1 MQRRLHRATARGRVF
16 ARHAAAQQPARGREP
31 GPLPAHERARCQ
43 LPRHPPLSRRL
54 APVMRDTLPSLPDAN
69 TLFQHAACGLLLCT
83 ADGTIVQANA
93 TFCGWLGYGAGE
105 LLGKKKLQDLLTIG
119 GRVFHQTHWLPLMQ
133 VQGNVSEILLDMR
146 QRQGQAIPMLFN
158 AVRRVHEGVR
168 YDEVAVFVA
177 SDRRK
182 YEQQLQLARK
192 EAGELNE
199 LLAAADRRK
208 DEFLATLAHELRNPL
223 APMRNVLEVLRLAQ
237 LDDPRLC
244 WARDVLGRQVGH
256 MTHLVDDLTEVSR
269 ITRGR
274 LELRRASVELAPV
287 VEAALHSVA
296 ELAAQAGHS
305 VQVGQ
310 WPQPIWLDADATRLG
325 QMIANL
331 LTNAVKY
338 TPANGSIWLAVACTT
353 EEVLISVRG
362 PGIGLSLVRGLA
374 ELHGGTVS
382 AYSDGAGQGSTFE
395 LRLPLPVVPLEAP
408 APVDRRLLAGTREG
422 KVLVIDDSADAAESL
437 AMALDILG
445 YEVRTAYDGVAGMA
459 VAQAFMPRVIL
470 LDIGLPHM
478 NGYDVARL
486 LRSQPCG
493 QHAILVAVTGWGQD
507 KDRQMA
513 SDAGFDLHLTKPV
526 DFYELD
532 AVLQKMLQAQ

>member
-1 MQRRLHRATARGRVF
+1 
-16 ARHAAAQQPARGREP
+16 
-31 GPLPAHERARCQ
+31 
-43 LPRHPPLSRRL
+43 
-54 APVMRDTLPSLPDAN
+54 MRDTLPSLPDAN

-93 TFCGWLGYGAGE
+93 TFCGWLGYGARE

-133 VQGNVSEILLDMR
+133 VQGSVSEILLDMR

-199 LLAAADRRK
+199 QLAAADRRK
-208 DEFLATLAHELRNPL
+208 DEFLATLAHELRSPL

-237 LDDPRLC
+237 LDDPQLR

-256 MTHLVDDLTEVSR
+256 MTYLVDDLTEVSR

-287 VEAALHSVA
+287 VDSALLSVA
-296 ELAAQAGHS
+296 ELAAQSGHK
-305 VQVGQ
+305 VHVEQ
-310 WPQPIWLDADATRLG
+310 WARPIWLDADATRLA

-338 TPANGSIWLAVACTT
+338 TPANGVIWLDVTCTQH
-353 EEVLISVRG
+353 EVRISVRDSG
-362 PGIGLSLVRGLA
+362 IGIAHEHLDTVFDLFSQLPPALSLAQGGLGIGLSLVRGLA
-374 ELHGGTVS
+374 ELHGGSIS
-382 AYSDGAGQGSTFE
+382 AYSDGVGQGSTFT
-395 LRLPLPVVPLEAP
+395 LRLPLPAVPLEAP
-408 APVDRRLLAGTREG
+408 TPANRRLLAGTREG

-437 AMALDILG
+437 ALALDILG
-445 YEVRTAYDGVAGMA
+445 YDVRTTYDGAAGMA
-459 VAQAFMPRVIL
+459 AAQAFMPRVIL

-532 AVLQKMLQAQ
+532 AVLQKMLQTR

>member
-1 MQRRLHRATARGRVF
+1 
-16 ARHAAAQQPARGREP
+16 
-31 GPLPAHERARCQ
+31 
-43 LPRHPPLSRRL
+43 
-54 APVMRDTLPSLPDAN
+54 MRDTLPSLPDAN

-93 TFCGWLGYGAGE
+93 TFCGWLGYGARE

-133 VQGNVSEILLDMR
+133 VQGSVSEILLDMR
-146 QRQGQAIPMLFN
+146 QRQGLSIPMLFN

-182 YEQQLQLARK
+182 YERQLQLARK

-199 LLAAADRRK
+199 QLAAADRRK

-237 LDDPRLC
+237 LDDPQLR

-256 MTHLVDDLTEVSR
+256 MTRLVDDLTEVSR

-287 VEAALHSVA
+287 VDAALHSVA
-296 ELAAQAGHS
+296 ELAAQSGHK
-305 VQVGQ
+305 VHVEQ
-310 WPQPIWLDADATRLG
+310 WPRPIWLDADATRLA

-338 TPANGSIWLAVACTT
+338 TPANGVIWLDVACT
-353 EEVLISVRG
+353 EHEVRISVRDSG
-362 PGIGLSLVRGLA
+362 IGIAHEHLDKVFDLFSQLPPALSLAQGGLGIGLSLVRGLA
-374 ELHGGTVS
+374 ELHGGSIS
-382 AYSDGAGQGSTFE
+382 AHSDGVGQGSTFT
-395 LRLPLPVVPLEAP
+395 LRLPLPAVPLPAP
-408 APVDRRLLAGTREG
+408 APANRRLLAGTREG
-422 KVLVIDDSADAAESL
+422 KVLVIDDSVDAAESL
-437 AMALDILG
+437 ALALDILG
-445 YEVRTAYDGVAGMA
+445 YDVRTAYDGAAGMA
-459 VAQAFMPRVIL
+459 AAQAFMPRVIL

-532 AVLQKMLQAQ
+532 AVLQKMLQAG

>member
-1 MQRRLHRATARGRVF
+1 
-16 ARHAAAQQPARGREP
+16 
-31 GPLPAHERARCQ
+31 
-43 LPRHPPLSRRL
+43 
-54 APVMRDTLPSLPDAN
+54 MRDSMSMPSLPDAQ
-69 TLFQHAACGLLLCT
+69 TLFQHAACGLLLC
-83 ADGTIVQANA
+83 ASDGTIVQANA

-105 LLGKKKLQDLLTIG
+105 LIGKKTLQDLLTIG

-133 VQGNVSEILLDMR
+133 VQGSVSEVLLDMR
-146 QRQGQAIPMLFN
+146 QRQGQSIPMLFN
-158 AVRRVHEGVR
+158 AVRREHGGVR
-168 YDEVAVFVA
+168 YDEIAVFVA

-182 YEQQLQLARK
+182 YEQQLQLARR

-199 LLAAADRRK
+199 QLAAADRRK

-237 LDDPRLC
+237 LDDPQLC
-244 WARDVLGRQVGH
+244 WVRDVLGRQVGH
-256 MTHLVDDLTEVSR
+256 MTHLVDDLMEVSR

-274 LELRRASVELAPV
+274 LELRCASVELAPV

-296 ELAAQAGHS
+296 AMAAQAGHE
-305 VQVGQ
+305 VHVAQ
-310 WPQPIWLDADATRLG
+310 WPHAIWLDADATRLG

-338 TPANGSIWLAVACTT
+338 TPPDGSIWLNVACTAD
-353 EEVLISVRG
+353 EVHITVRDSG
-362 PGIGLSLVRGLA
+362 IGIAAEHLDTVFDMFSQLEPALSRAQGGLGIGLSLVRGLA

-382 AYSDGAGQGSTFE
+382 AHSDGVGRGSTFE
-395 LRLPLPVVPLEAP
+395 LRLPLPAVPLAP
-408 APVDRRLLAGTREG
+408 PPEVNRRLLAGTREG

-437 AMALDILG
+437 ALALDILG
-445 YEVRTAYDGVAGMA
+445 YEVRTAYDGAAGIEMA
-459 VAQAFMPRVIL
+459 QSFMPRVIL

-486 LRSQPCG
+486 LRELPCG
-493 QHAILVAVTGWGQD
+493 ELAILVAVTGWGQD
-507 KDRQMA
+507 RDRKMA

-532 AVLQKMLQAQ
+532 AVLQKMLQLT

>member
-1 MQRRLHRATARGRVF
+1 
-16 ARHAAAQQPARGREP
+16 
-31 GPLPAHERARCQ
+31 
-43 LPRHPPLSRRL
+43 
-54 APVMRDTLPSLPDAN
+54 MRDAMASLPDAN
-69 TLFQHAACGLLLCT
+69 TLFQHAACGLLLC
-83 ADGTIVQANA
+83 ASDGTILQANA

-105 LLGKKKLQDLLTIG
+105 LIGHKKLQDLLTIG

-133 VQGNVSEILLDMR
+133 VQGSVSEVLLDMR
-146 QRQGQAIPMLFN
+146 QRQGQSVPMLFN
-158 AVRRVHEGVR
+158 AVRRVHDGVR
-168 YDEVAVFVA
+168 YDEIAVFVA

-182 YEQQLQLARK
+182 YEQQLQLARR
-192 EAGELNE
+192 EAGVLNDQ
-199 LLAAADRRK
+199 LAAADRRK

-237 LDDPRLC
+237 LEDPQLC

-256 MTHLVDDLTEVSR
+256 MTHLVDDLMEVSR

-296 ELAAQAGHS
+296 SLAAQCGH
-305 VQVGQ
+305 QVHVEQ
-310 WPQPIWLDADATRLG
+310 WPQAIWLDADATRLG

-338 TPANGSIWLAVACTT
+338 TPANGSIWLAVACAPG
-353 EEVLISVRG
+353 EVRLTVRDSG
-362 PGIGLSLVRGLA
+362 IGIAPEHLDTVFDLFSQLEPALSRAQGGLGIGLSLVRGLA

-382 AYSDGAGQGSTFE
+382 AHSGGVGQGSTFE
-395 LRLPLPVVPLEAP
+395 LRLPLPAVPLEPAVAP
-408 APVDRRLLAGTREG
+408 DRRLLAGTREG

-437 AMALDILG
+437 ALALDILG
-445 YEVRTAYDGVAGMA
+445 YEVRTAYDGAAGIEMA
-459 VAQAFMPRVIL
+459 QSFMPRVIL

-486 LRSQPCG
+486 LRGLPCG
-493 QHAILVAVTGWGQD
+493 
-507 KDRQMA
+507 
-513 SDAGFDLHLTKPV
+513 
-526 DFYELD
+526 
-532 AVLQKMLQAQ
+532 

>member
-1 MQRRLHRATARGRVF
+1 
-16 ARHAAAQQPARGREP
+16 
-31 GPLPAHERARCQ
+31 
-43 LPRHPPLSRRL
+43 
-54 APVMRDTLPSLPDAN
+54 MRDAMSMPSLPDAH
-69 TLFQHAACGLLLCT
+69 TLFQHAACGLLLC
-83 ADGTIVQANA
+83 ASDGTILQANA

-133 VQGNVSEILLDMR
+133 VQGSVSEVLLDMR

-158 AVRRVHEGVR
+158 AVRREHEGVR
-168 YDEVAVFVA
+168 YDEIAVFVA

-182 YEQQLQLARK
+182 YEQQLQLARN
-192 EAGELNE
+192 EAGILNE
-199 LLAAADRRK
+199 QLAAADRRK

-223 APMRNVLEVLRLAQ
+223 APLRNVLEVLRLAQ
-237 LDDPRLC
+237 LDDPQLC
-244 WARDVLGRQVGH
+244 WARDVLGRQLGH
-256 MTHLVDDLTEVSR
+256 MTHLVDDLMEVSR

-296 ELAAQAGHS
+296 SLAAQSGHK
-305 VQVGQ
+305 VHVEQ
-310 WPQPIWLDADATRLG
+310 WPHAIWLDADATRLG
-325 QMIANL
+325 QMVANL

-338 TPANGSIWLAVACTT
+338 TPVNGSIWLDVACTAQDVHLT
-353 EEVLISVRG
+353 VRDSG
-362 PGIGLSLVRGLA
+362 IGIAPEHLDTVFDMFSQLEPALSRAQGGLGIGLSLVRGLA
-374 ELHGGTVS
+374 ELHGGSIS
-382 AYSDGAGQGSTFE
+382 ARSDGVGQGSTFE
-395 LRLPLPVVPLEAP
+395 LRLPLPAVPLAAP

-437 AMALDILG
+437 ALALDILG
-445 YEVRTAYDGVAGMA
+445 YEVRTAYDGPAGIA
-459 VAQAFMPRVIL
+459 AAQAFTPRVIL

-478 NGYDVARL
+478 NGYDVARR
-486 LRSQPCG
+486 LRGEPCG

-507 KDRQMA
+507 KDRKMA

-532 AVLQKMLQAQ
+532 AVLQKMLQAG

>member
-1 MQRRLHRATARGRVF
+1 
-16 ARHAAAQQPARGREP
+16 
-31 GPLPAHERARCQ
+31 
-43 LPRHPPLSRRL
+43 
-54 APVMRDTLPSLPDAN
+54 MRDAMASLPDAN
-69 TLFQHAACGLLLCT
+69 TLFQHAACGLLLC
-83 ADGTIVQANA
+83 ASDGTILQANA

-105 LLGKKKLQDLLTIG
+105 LIGHKTLQDLLTIG

-133 VQGNVSEILLDMR
+133 VQGSVSEVLLDMR
-146 QRQGQAIPMLFN
+146 QRQGQSVPMLFN
-158 AVRRVHEGVR
+158 AVRRVHDGVR
-168 YDEVAVFVA
+168 YDEIAVFVA

-182 YEQQLQLARK
+182 YEQQLQLARR
-192 EAGELNE
+192 EAGVLNDQ
-199 LLAAADRRK
+199 LAAADRRK

-237 LDDPRLC
+237 LEDPQLC

-256 MTHLVDDLTEVSR
+256 MTHLVDDLMEVSR

-296 ELAAQAGHS
+296 SLAAQCGH
-305 VQVGQ
+305 QVHVEQ
-310 WPQPIWLDADATRLG
+310 WPQAIWLDADATRLG

-338 TPANGSIWLAVACTT
+338 TPANGSIWLAVACAPG
-353 EEVLISVRG
+353 EVRLTVRDSG
-362 PGIGLSLVRGLA
+362 IGIAPEHLDTVFDLFSQLEPALSRAQGGLGIGLSLVRGLA

-382 AYSDGAGQGSTFE
+382 AHSGGVGQGSTFE
-395 LRLPLPVVPLEAP
+395 LRLPLPAVPLEPAVAP
-408 APVDRRLLAGTREG
+408 DRRLLAGTREG

-437 AMALDILG
+437 ALALDILG
-445 YEVRTAYDGVAGMA
+445 YEVRTAYDGPAGMA
-459 VAQAFMPRVIL
+459 AAKSFMPRVIL
-470 LDIGLPHM
+470 LDIGLPDM

-486 LRSQPCG
+486 LRSEPCG
-493 QHAILVAVTGWGQD
+493 QDAILVAVTGWGQD

-532 AVLQKMLQAQ
+532 AVLQKMLQAE

>member
-1 MQRRLHRATARGRVF
+1 
-16 ARHAAAQQPARGREP
+16 
-31 GPLPAHERARCQ
+31 
-43 LPRHPPLSRRL
+43 
-54 APVMRDTLPSLPDAN
+54 MRDAMPSLPDAN
-69 TLFQHAACGLLLCT
+69 TLFQHAACGLLLCA

-133 VQGNVSEILLDMR
+133 VQGSVSEVLLDMR
-146 QRQGQAIPMLFN
+146 QRQGQSVPMLFN
-158 AVRRVHEGVR
+158 AVRREHDGVA
-168 YDEVAVFVA
+168 YDEIAVFVA

-192 EAGELNE
+192 EAGVLNE
-199 LLAAADRRK
+199 QLAAADRRK

-237 LDDPRLC
+237 LDNPQLC

-287 VEAALHSVA
+287 VDAALHSVA
-296 ELAAQAGHS
+296 ELAAQSGHS
-305 VQVGQ
+305 VHVQQ

-338 TPANGSIWLAVACTT
+338 TPANGVIGL
-353 EEVLISVRG
+353 EVTCMENVVHITVRDSG
-362 PGIGLSLVRGLA
+362 IGIAPEHLNTVFDMFSQLEPALSRAQGGLGIGLSLVRGLA

-382 AYSDGAGQGSTFE
+382 ARSDGVGQGSTFE
-395 LRLPLPVVPLEAP
+395 LRLPLPAVPLAAP

-422 KVLVIDDSADAAESL
+422 TVLVIDDSADAAESL
-437 AMALDILG
+437 ALALDILG
-445 YEVRTAYDGVAGMA
+445 YEVRTAYDGAAGVA
-459 VAQAFMPRVIL
+459 VAQSFLPQVIL
-470 LDIGLPHM
+470 LDIGLPHV
-478 NGYDVARL
+478 NGYEVARL
-486 LRSQPCG
+486 LRSEPCG
-493 QHAILVAVTGWGQD
+493 KDAILVAVTGWGQD
-507 KDRQMA
+507 KDRKMA

-532 AVLQKMLQAQ
+532 AVLQKMLQAR

>member
-1 MQRRLHRATARGRVF
+1 
-16 ARHAAAQQPARGREP
+16 
-31 GPLPAHERARCQ
+31 
-43 LPRHPPLSRRL
+43 
-54 APVMRDTLPSLPDAN
+54 MRDTMPSLPDTR

-133 VQGNVSEILLDMR
+133 VQGSVSEVLLDMR
-146 QRQGQAIPMLFN
+146 QRQGQALPMLFN
-158 AVRRVHEGVR
+158 AVRRMHDGVA
-168 YDEVAVFVA
+168 YDEIAVFVA

-182 YEQQLQLARK
+182 YEQQLQLARR
-192 EAGELNE
+192 EAGELNDQ
-199 LLAAADRRK
+199 LAAADRRK
-208 DEFLATLAHELRNPL
+208 DAFLATLAHELRNPL
-223 APMRNVLEVLRLAQ
+223 APIRNVLEVLRLAQ
-237 LDDPRLC
+237 LDDPQLR

-256 MTHLVDDLTEVSR
+256 LTHLVDDLMEVSR

-287 VEAALHSVA
+287 VEAALHGVA
-296 ELAAQAGHS
+296 SLAAQSGHE
-305 VQVGQ
+305 VHVAQ
-310 WPQPIWLDADATRLG
+310 WPQPIWLDADATRLA

-338 TPANGSIWLAVACTT
+338 TPASGSIWLAVACTDDD
-353 EEVLISVRG
+353 VRISVRDSG
-362 PGIGLSLVRGLA
+362 IGIAPEHLDTVFDMFSQLEPALSRAQGGLGIGLSLVRGLA
-374 ELHGGTVS
+374 ELHGGSIS
-382 AYSDGAGQGSTFE
+382 ARSDGVGQGSTFE
-395 LRLPLPVVPLEAP
+395 LRLPLPAVPLEPAVAP
-408 APVDRRLLAGTREG
+408 DRRLLAGTREG
-422 KVLVIDDSADAAESL
+422 KVLVIDDSADAADSL
-437 AMALDILG
+437 ALALDILG
-445 YEVRTAYDGVAGMA
+445 YDVRTAYDGAAGVAA
-459 VAQAFMPRVIL
+459 AQTFLPQVIL

-486 LRSQPCG
+486 LRSEPCG

-507 KDRQMA
+507 KDRQLA

-532 AVLQKMLQAQ
+532 AVLQKMLQAG

>member
-1 MQRRLHRATARGRVF
+1 
-16 ARHAAAQQPARGREP
+16 
-31 GPLPAHERARCQ
+31 
-43 LPRHPPLSRRL
+43 
-54 APVMRDTLPSLPDAN
+54 MRDTLPSLPDAN

-93 TFCGWLGYGAGE
+93 TFCGWLGYGDRE

-133 VQGNVSEILLDMR
+133 VQGSVSEILLDMR
-146 QRQGQAIPMLFN
+146 QRQGLSIPMLFN

-199 LLAAADRRK
+199 QLAAADQRK

-223 APMRNVLEVLRLAQ
+223 APIRNVLEVLRLAQ
-237 LDDPRLC
+237 LDDPQLR

-287 VEAALHSVA
+287 VDAALHSVA
-296 ELAAQAGHS
+296 ELAAQSGHK
-305 VQVGQ
+305 VHLEQ
-310 WPQPIWLDADATRLG
+310 WPRPIWLDADATRLA

-338 TPANGSIWLAVACTT
+338 TPANGVIWLDVTCTQH
-353 EEVLISVRG
+353 EVRISVRDSG
-362 PGIGLSLVRGLA
+362 IGIAHEHLDKVFDLFSQLPPALSLAQGGLGIGLSLVRGLA
-374 ELHGGTVS
+374 ELHAGSIS
-382 AYSDGAGQGSTFE
+382 AHSDGMGQGSTF
-395 LRLPLPVVPLEAP
+395 
-408 APVDRRLLAGTREG
+408 T
-422 KVLVIDDSADAAESL
+422 
-437 AMALDILG
+437 
-445 YEVRTAYDGVAGMA
+445 
-459 VAQAFMPRVIL
+459 
-470 LDIGLPHM
+470 
-478 NGYDVARL
+478 
-486 LRSQPCG
+486 
-493 QHAILVAVTGWGQD
+493 
-507 KDRQMA
+507 
-513 SDAGFDLHLTKPV
+513 
-526 DFYELD
+526 
-532 AVLQKMLQAQ
+532 